1 MKRGCGFSESVYQEC
16 LEIELGSQAIP
27 FRAKAELK
35 LTYKTRILEKT
46 YIPDLICFDL
56 VVVESKAISELMN
69 DHRAQ
74 VHNYLKAT
82 GLKVG
87 LLPNFGHYPKVE
99 FERIVR

>member
-1 MKRGCGFSESVYQEC
+1 MLLTSKTF
-16 LEIELGSQAIP
+16 AP
-27 FRAKAELK
+27 FRAKTELK
-35 LTYKTRILEKT
+35 LTYKSRILEKA

-56 VVVESKAISELMN
+56 VIVEIKAVSELTA

-87 LLPNFGHYPKVE
+87 CS
-99 FERIVR
+99 